1 VSCTLITIPSFSSR
15 TRRTTRD
22 LVSGPLSRFCA
33 QPGYVANGRT
43 SEKNAAVWA
52 AFRQHNNQRDCSHL
66 SSDGSSFQIT
76 VFGNP
81 SEQETGGSQAANAFS
96 FMRILI

>member
-1 VSCTLITIPSFSSR
+1 M
-15 TRRTTRD
+15 
-22 LVSGPLSRFCA
+22 FCA

-96 FMRILI
+96 FMRILISAYLWVVSRPTCPSQPRITFSSTPDSRR